1 MNSREKLVK
10 PSEKEEQI
18 LNIFWSAGPLFVKE
32 VQERLPDPKPHINT
46 VATMVRSLETKGYLD
61 HESFGGA
68 FRYHATVSE
77 DDYKSESFSELVG
90 KYFKDSY
97 MLAVSNL
104 VRTEKL
110 SAEDLKEI
118 LKDLENLKS

>member
-1 MNSREKLVK
+1 MKNKDRLVK

-18 LNIFWSAGPLFVKE
+18 LNVFWTAGPLFVKE
-32 VQERLPDPKPHINT
+32 VQDRLPEPKPHVNT
-46 VATMVRSLETKGYLD
+46 VATMVRSLESKGYLG

-77 DDYKSESFSELVG
+77 EEYKSDSFSELVG

-97 MLAVSNL
+97 RLAVSNL

-118 LKDLENLKS
+118 LKELENLKS